1 MKITEILTEQGVA
14 EASGLFGPFTVTIN
28 TGERPKSR
36 TKTKKFRR
44 EDDAI
49 LWAEDWF
56 EDFPQY
62 VYATAEIT
70 DSEGNV
76 VWYSDETMVSGQG
89 VSEAHDTISELKIAN
104 DNYYQSMG
112 EHENFLIYVTKKP
125 FRDRYVALAVHPRTE
140 DEIVKV
146 PGATKEQAVANAKEK
161 LDQLL
166 SLRRRASGNA
176 IIDFNVKFA
185 QQLLVS
191 PDSPFFAKITAGPQL
206 VIAGTEMEQYP
217 EIMSSEGFKRSGIR
231 NVRSPEG
238 TTRLPSIAMTGK
250 EIAGT
255 DLVANGRYIIGKE
268 STDKD
273 GNRVYDL
280 IHDSTVRDKGEKVRI
295 NQPALTV
302 GSERPD

>member
-1 MKITEILTEQGVA
+1 MRARDFITEYRQGVA
-14 EASGLFGPFTVTIN
+14 EGLFGIDDKIKGKIQNIVSDLSDIPGMWDHKGQTFT
-28 TGERPKSR
+28 PKGLEKLKSVLKNNPKYIKYALNLDYR
-36 TKTKKFRR
+36 DY
-44 EDDAI
+44 E
-49 LWAEDWF
+49 AE
-56 EDFPQY
+56 
-62 VYATAEIT
+62 
-70 DSEGNV
+70 
-76 VWYSDETMVSGQG
+76 G
-89 VSEAHDTISELKIAN
+89 VSKSHDNISELKIAN

-146 PGATKEQAVANAKEK
+146 PGATKEQAVTNAKEK

-302 GSERPD
+302 GSQRPD

>member
-1 MKITEILTEQGVA
+1 MKINDIIQEGV
-14 EASGLFGPFTVTIN
+14 
-28 TGERPKSR
+28 
-36 TKTKKFRR
+36 
-44 EDDAI
+44 
-49 LWAEDWF
+49 
-56 EDFPQY
+56 
-62 VYATAEIT
+62 
-70 DSEGNV
+70 
-76 VWYSDETMVSGQG
+76 
-89 VSEAHDTISELKIAN
+89 ISELKIAN

-112 EHENFLIYVTKKP
+112 EHENFLIYVTNKP

-191 PDSPFFAKITAGPQL
+191 PDSPFFAKITSGPQL

>member
-1 MKITEILTEQGVA
+1 MRARDFITEYRQGMAEAGDEIMKINDIIQEGV
-14 EASGLFGPFTVTIN
+14 
-28 TGERPKSR
+28 
-36 TKTKKFRR
+36 
-44 EDDAI
+44 
-49 LWAEDWF
+49 
-56 EDFPQY
+56 
-62 VYATAEIT
+62 
-70 DSEGNV
+70 
-76 VWYSDETMVSGQG
+76 
-89 VSEAHDTISELKIAN
+89 ISELKIAN

-146 PGATKEQAVANAKEK
+146 PGATKEQAVTNAKEK

-302 GSERPD
+302 GSQRPD